1 MAEKSRSV
9 SARLTR
15 PALVSAWVDVCGQPP
30 PKGISS
36 RLLKLAHEYHCQ
48 VQEHGGLKKSR
59 LRKLLAYSSKGN
71 ERTGSRKQPTTSKKP
86 AAGTRL
92 VRQWRG
98 RNHVVEILDGSVLY
112 QDKTYRSLSQAARKI
127 TGARWSGPRFFGLSA
142 P

>member
-1 MAEKSRSV
+1 MAEKSRFV
-9 SARLTR
+9 ITQPTR

-59 LRKLLAYSSKGN
+59 LRMLLAYSSKGN
-71 ERTGSRKQPTTSKKP
+71 ERAGARKKP
-86 AAGTRL
+86 TASTKPTVGTRL

-112 QDKTYRSLSQAARKI
+112 QDKTYRSLSQVARVI
-127 TGARWSGPRFFGLSA
+127 TGARWSGPRFFGL
-142 P
+142 